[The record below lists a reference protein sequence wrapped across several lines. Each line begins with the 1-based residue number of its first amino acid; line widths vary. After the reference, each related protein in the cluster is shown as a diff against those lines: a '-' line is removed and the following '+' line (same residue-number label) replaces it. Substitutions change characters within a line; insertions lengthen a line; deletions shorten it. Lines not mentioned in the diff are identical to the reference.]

1 MTFAESTCTT
11 QLYQRDRVGSRN
23 TVSIYGGGFRVGEGG
38 GVCVLARWGGR
49 VWVLGGWVG
58 GVSAGVWA
66 GRALGG
72 LRAIVFASVVLRRLL
87 VVCVR
92 ARRLATFRAREDLD
106 A

>member
-1 MTFAESTCTT
+1 MCACA
-11 QLYQRDRVGSRN
+11 VGWA
-23 TVSIYGGGFRVGEGG
+23 GVG
-38 GVCVLARWGGR
+38 A
-49 VWVLGGWVG
+49 GWVG

-92 ARRLATFRAREDLD
+92 AAFGDVSSERRP
-106 A
+106 

>member
-1 MTFAESTCTT
+1 
-11 QLYQRDRVGSRN
+11 
-23 TVSIYGGGFRVGEGG
+23 VSIYGGGFRVGEGG

-72 LRAIVFASVVLRRLL
+72 LRAYCFCECSFAAASGCVCTGGVWRR
-87 VVCVR
+87 VK
-92 ARRLATFRAREDLD
+92 REETLMLE
-106 A
+106 